1 MIDTRLYVIN
11 GLKAISLPVYNE
23 HFITSKCE
31 VPCISYMLTNDI
43 QNETGQN
50 LMYAKHYYSIKVY
63 TKSTKEIAEYSQK
76 VDKIMRDIGFTRTA
90 TNELWLGEICQ
101 FEMKYSGLAIEYME
115 DE

>member
-11 GLKAISLPVYNE
+11 GLKELGLPVYNE

-43 QNETGQN
+43 QNQIGQN
-50 LMYAKHYYSIKVY
+50 LMYASQYYSIRVY
-63 TKSTKEIAEYSQK
+63 TKSTKDLAEYSQK
-76 VDKIMRDIGFTRTA
+76 VDKIMRDIGFKRTA

-101 FEMKYSGLAIEYME
+101 FEIKYSGLAIEYTE
-115 DE
+115 E